1 MFNVK
6 GDTVF
11 ADITRFLEVC
21 GMSAPGTV
29 HAVWNDETVSSGTT
43 PPGMNSIGAGDTAG
57 AKNLR
62 DLELKLKQLNDAIE
76 AVRKSGGD
84 AEAKGFEAQ
93 IDTLIQQVGDRFDS
107 ITGSANETIRK
118 FQEDASAPLDD
129 TDPAAEA
136 EGGEGAEGPGGIEQ
150 AGFDMSGAGNEDGG
164 DFGDFA
170 ALSSAQE
177 EGDTSPSGSTA
188 PEEPKQKG

>member
-1 MFNVK
+1 MFNIS

-29 HAVWNDETVSSGTT
+29 HAVWNDGETTAANVT
-43 PPGMNSIGAGDTAG
+43 PPGMNSIGAGDTTG

-93 IDTLIQQVGDRFDS
+93 IDTLIQQVGDRFDT

-118 FQEDASAPLDD
+118 FQEDASAPLDESD
-129 TDPAAEA
+129 QQSAE
-136 EGGEGAEGPGGIEQ
+136 EGGPMADGMSQ
-150 AGFDMSGAGNEDGG
+150 AGFDMSGPGNEDGG

-177 EGDTSPSGSTA
+177 EGETSPSGSTA
-188 PEEPKQKG
+188 PEEKPQK